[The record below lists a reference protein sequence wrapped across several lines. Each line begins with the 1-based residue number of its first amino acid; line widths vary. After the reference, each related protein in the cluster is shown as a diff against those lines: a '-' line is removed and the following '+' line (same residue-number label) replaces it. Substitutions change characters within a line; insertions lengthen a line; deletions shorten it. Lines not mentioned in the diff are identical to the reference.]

1 MFRGLEPHHSSYSF
15 NLSNVINFKI
25 VWMSLNSRS
34 VGRRCQKQILTLI
47 QLPPSLTIAIPP
59 LLSHQPMHQQ
69 MPNIIICRRIFKH
82 AITPLHYRYRII
94 AAIRSRQI
102 VINCHTTITIQPSPS
117 HHCYRTSK
125 CTNQCQTTQFL
136 NLIF

>member
-1 MFRGLEPHHSSYSF
+1 MHQPMPNNIISIIFF
-15 NLSNVINFKI
+15 NCTIAMERNYHCTIAI
-25 VWMSLNSRS
+25 VRICHCN
-34 VGRRCQKQILTLI
+34 K
-47 QLPPSLTIAIPP
+47 LPFNNNYPAIAIPP